1 MEDHELVALMND
13 LESDLVERKEAFTDT
28 DRIRQAICAYANDL
42 PRHGKPG
49 VIFIGV
55 KDDGSCANLIVTDAL
70 LLNLAH
76 LRDDG
81 TILPFPVITVEKRV
95 LNGCTVAIIIVQPSQ
110 DPPVRARGQVWIR
123 VGPRRALATREEE
136 QRLTE
141 RRRAANLPFDIR
153 EAPTASLADLDI
165 DLFERTYL
173 PASLPEAVLELNQRT
188 VSERLA
194 SMRMTTAGQP
204 QRPTVLGI
212 LVLGVDPRQ
221 YAPNAYIQF
230 LRIDG
235 TELGDP
241 ITDQKEIDGALP
253 DFLRTLDMTLEAH
266 IAVASDLTGSVEVYQ
281 PNYPLSALQQV
292 TRNAVLHRSY
302 EGTNAP
308 VRVYWFSDRIEIQSP
323 GGPFGQ
329 VNRENFGKP
338 GITDYRNPHLAEA
351 MKNLGYVQR
360 FGIGI
365 QIAKRELEKNGN
377 PPLEF
382 QIEETQVLAI
392 MRRRR
397 S

>member
-1 MEDHELVALMND
+1 MHDDELVALMHD
-13 LESDLVERKEAFTDT
+13 LESDLVERKEAFTDP
-28 DRIRQAICAYANDL
+28 DRVRQAICAYANDL

-49 VIFIGV
+49 VIYIGV
-55 KDDGSCANLIVTDAL
+55 KDDGSCANLPITDEL
-70 LLNLAH
+70 LIKLANL
-76 LRDDG
+76 RSDG
-81 TILPFPVITVEKRV
+81 NILPFPVITVEKRV
-95 LNGCTVAIIIVQPSQ
+95 LDGCSVAVIIVEPSQ

-123 VGPRRALATREEE
+123 VGPRRAIATREEE

-153 EAPTASLADLDI
+153 EAPTASLEDLDI
-165 DLFERTYL
+165 DLFQRTYL
-173 PASLPEAVLELNQRT
+173 PAALPEAVLEQNQRT
-188 VSERLA
+188 VSEQLA
-194 SMRMTTAGQP
+194 SMRMATAAKTP
-204 QRPTVLGI
+204 RPTVLGV
-212 LVLGVDPRQ
+212 LVLGIDPRQ
-221 YAPNAYIQF
+221 YVPNSYIQF

-235 TELGDP
+235 TELSDP
-241 ITDQKEIDGALP
+241 ITDQKEIDGAIP
-253 DFLRTLDMTLEAH
+253 DLLRALDMALEAH
-266 IAVASDLTGSVEVYQ
+266 ISVATDLTGSVEVHL
-281 PNYPLSALQQV
+281 PDYPLPSLQQV

-308 VRVYWFSDRIEIQSP
+308 VRIYWFSDRIEIQSP

-338 GITDYRNPHLAEA
+338 GVTDYRNPHLAEA

-382 QIEETQVLAI
+382 QVEETQVLAI
-392 MRRRR
+392 MRRRLP
-397 S
+397 